1 MVGGLAWIGDDAEV
15 IEGATAALRGSV
27 GGGEFVGES
36 ESVERLLFDL
46 LLEGGFAAGEITTEG
61 ESGFDGAEELGAF
74 LDDAGKA
81 FVDEGVEDFV
91 DFLAGN
97 LSAGSEFQRFESRVA
112 EQHQIGAGF
121 VGVEANLLQAAPV
134 ALIFS
139 PWEFSRHLI

>member
-1 MVGGLAWIGDDAEV
+1 MVGGLAGIGDDAEIV
-15 IEGATAALRGSV
+15 ERATAALCGSIRSS
-27 GGGEFVGES
+27 EFIGES
-36 ESVERLLFDL
+36 ESVERPLFDF
-46 LLEGGFAAGEITTEG
+46 LLESGFTAGEIAAEG
-61 ESGFDGAEELGAF
+61 ESGFDGGEELGAL
-74 LDDAGKA
+74 LDDASKA

-91 DFLAGN
+91 NFLAGH
-97 LSAGSEFQRFESRVA
+97 LSAGGELQCFESRVA